1 MCTLADRE
9 GTNRG
14 PKLNVIFSHSTIF
27 KKHLLCAKIWSKR
40 FGINQCSIQ
49 NEIPSLE
56 ELRVHQR
63 KTE

>member
-14 PKLNVIFSHSTIF
+14 PNLDGIFSHSAIF
-27 KKHLLCAKIWSKR
+27 KKHLLCAKIWSKCL
-40 FGINQCSIQ
+40 GINQCSIQ